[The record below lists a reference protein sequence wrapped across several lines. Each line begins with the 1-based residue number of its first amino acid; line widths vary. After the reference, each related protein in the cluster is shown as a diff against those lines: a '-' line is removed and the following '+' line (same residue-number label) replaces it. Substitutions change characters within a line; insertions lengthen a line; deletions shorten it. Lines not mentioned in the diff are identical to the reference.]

1 MSKQTK
7 GAKTAKTA
15 KAPKA
20 KAVKA
25 KAPKAKTVKAP
36 KAKAVKAPKAK
47 APKAKKMKLIKIT
60 PAPNRQILE
69 RGDEFQKL
77 RDMGFS
83 QGQVITMFRNAGVEV
98 SNPAYYH
105 ALKIHNAPAEVRQAI
120 ADGKVVPT
128 LVLPL
133 LKKRFSEKQ
142 IVKALN
148 ELVAKREQHTKFLQK
163 SGFADGSKLTLKRTV
178 SLIAQKL
185 EKLQKSKSLD
195 AVRGQAALSL
205 TRALKSI
212 HSAEDI
218 ETVVASFVKK

>member
-7 GAKTAKTA
+7 GAKTAKTAKTA

-25 KAPKAKTVKAP
+25 KAPKAKTVKT
-36 KAKAVKAPKAK
+36 KAPKAK

>member
-25 KAPKAKTVKAP
+25 KAPKAKTVKT
-36 KAKAVKAPKAK
+36 KAPKAK